1 MLQDKALVFT
11 RYTKMLQSE
20 YGRHVKYPY
29 LVRLGALGLL
39 KYRRAVPPNL
49 RSLIGKSE
57 IQISFGTSDLAEALP
72 FYHCVAAETAE
83 RFEKM
88 DDVAD

>member
-1 MLQDKALVFT
+1 M
-11 RYTKMLQSE
+11 KMIQSE

-29 LVRLGALGLL
+29 LVRLGALGHL

-57 IQISFGTSDLAEALP
+57 ILISFGTSDLAEALP

-83 RFEKM
+83 QFDKV